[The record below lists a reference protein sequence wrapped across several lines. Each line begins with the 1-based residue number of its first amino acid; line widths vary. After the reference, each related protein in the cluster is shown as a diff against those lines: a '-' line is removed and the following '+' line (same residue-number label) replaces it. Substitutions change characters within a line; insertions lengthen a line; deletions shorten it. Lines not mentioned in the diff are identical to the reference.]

1 MIDSIDINGT
11 NRFESIKI
19 SATNKIERSCFSV
32 HSCFIVA
39 IEKKENRVEIY
50 IFHELSKIYW
60 NVK

>member
-11 NRFESIKI
+11 YRFEPTKI
-19 SATNKIERSCFSV
+19 PATNKIERSCFSV
-32 HSCFIVA
+32 FIVA

-60 NVK
+60 NVLK